1 MIPYRFYRLDRSNH
15 ISGPPLEKD
24 CLDDEE
30 AIGEALRV
38 VNGQDIEVWHAA
50 RLVARLDSRKKAA
63 LLDEAVSDFI
73 SKSGCGPASGMR
85 GGASGRSAANKA
97 FAIRRSRHA
106 GVSAVTDAPRDAKCP
121 HIALGV
127 IEALKPP
134 ARPARRAGSGELA

>member
-63 LLDEAVSDFI
+63 LLDEAVSDLLEI
-73 SKSGCGPASGMR
+73 RMR
-85 GGASGRSAANKA
+85 PGVRHEG
-97 FAIRRSRHA
+97 RRSRSI
-106 GVSAVTDAPRDAKCP
+106 GRK
-121 HIALGV
+121 
-127 IEALKPP
+127 
-134 ARPARRAGSGELA
+134 